1 MFRLRASQ
9 HLRGPSLKSA
19 LTICTGLSKTLAPR
33 TSATHLSLVSRIRPI
48 TWIGA
53 WWVEASDRGGPW
65 PQLVIPESAQWLG
78 MSIQE
83 ARERREGEA
92 QIPARLPRALEET
105 HRHLAECVEAYA
117 GAFGPESADI
127 HLQTSKIRIT
137 VLDEQDGKWQ
147 QRAKVEVS
155 IIASLPGFRIE
166 RGGEPLMIEVGL
178 LPGDKLFYRDQDEFL
193 TMEEL
198 TRRTLD
204 RAFFPKLG
212 E

>member
-1 MFRLRASQ
+1 MGF
-9 HLRGPSLKSA
+9 
-19 LTICTGLSKTLAPR
+19 
-33 TSATHLSLVSRIRPI
+33 
-48 TWIGA
+48 
-53 WWVEASDRGGPW
+53 
-65 PQLVIPESAQWLG
+65 QWLG
-78 MSIQE
+78 MRIQE
-83 ARERREGEA
+83 EQERRQREA
-92 QIPARLPRALEET
+92 QILERLPRALEET

-127 HLQTSKIRIT
+127 HLQASKIRIT
-137 VLDEQDGKWQ
+137 VRDEQDGKWQ
-147 QRAKVEVS
+147 QRAKIEVS